1 MCRRC
6 YRALRCARAGH
17 LPSSLS
23 ASPCRVLVLAVVLAG
38 ANSLVSGLRVKGRL
52 SLYGLRRGEVLGLRW
67 SDIDLTARTLTVSQ
81 ARLLVEYK
89 VRLEEPKSRNG
100 RRTLP
105 LDDALTEALIALRK
119 RQLND
124 SAAQA
129 LPIRLDLPTSIGT
142 GAAST

>member
-1 MCRRC
+1 MRC
-6 YRALRCARAGH
+6 VVRAGH
-17 LPSSLS
+17 LPSSLP
-23 ASPCRVLVLAVVLAG
+23 ASPCHVLVLAVVLAG

>member
-1 MCRRC
+1 LCPG
-6 YRALRCARAGH
+6 GH
-17 LPSSLS
+17 LPSSLP